1 MFHVIERY
9 FDEVAV
15 RGERQANMLS
25 LTYPP
30 QDRGCAFAHVISQN
44 VQQLLQG
51 HRRGTCIPFSPMEDR
66 PDLQP
71 PCSQQGHTQG
81 RKVHASAR
89 QGVSHLLIP
98 DPGVQHMIGCK
109 HQAGN
114 LQEQTGRSVLNGG

>member
-51 HRRGTCIPFSPMEDR
+51 HRRGTCIPFPR
-66 PDLQP
+66 WKTGQT
-71 PCSQQGHTQG
+71 C
-81 RKVHASAR
+81 
-89 QGVSHLLIP
+89 SHLARSKATRSEERCMLQRVRESLTSSFLI
-98 DPGVQHMIGCK
+98 QGCS
-109 HQAGN
+109 
-114 LQEQTGRSVLNGG
+114 T